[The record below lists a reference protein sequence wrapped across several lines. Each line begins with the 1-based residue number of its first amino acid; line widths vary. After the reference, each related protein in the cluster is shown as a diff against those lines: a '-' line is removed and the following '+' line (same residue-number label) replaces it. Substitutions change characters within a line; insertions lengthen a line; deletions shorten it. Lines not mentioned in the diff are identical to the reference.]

1 MRVLIDD
8 LMSGVLYNFEIQ
20 TISYG
25 LTSDTTRPTART
37 MPLIQS
43 EVLVVNNMHERDRF
57 NLTYTPTPQSSKLKF
72 DLYRFSLGDP
82 NIPDKE
88 KLANDTD
95 RKVTFKSKKKEKIHV
110 FNFLHNPILFL

>member
-1 MRVLIDD
+1 
-8 LMSGVLYNFEIQ
+8 MSGVLYNFQIQ

-25 LTSDTTRPTART
+25 LTSDITPLQART

-43 EVLVVNNMHERDRF
+43 EVFVINNQEHARTSVT
-57 NLTYTPTPQSSKLKF
+57 LTYTPTPQSSKLKF
-72 DLYRFSLGDP
+72 DLYRFSLGDK

-95 RKVTFKSKKKEKIHV
+95 RKVTFDSK
-110 FNFLHNPILFL
+110 FS